1 MVWEVSGTST
11 GTVHDSFVHCT
22 SAVRLAHAQHVT
34 ASADLH
40 DSERGRVLG
49 LVLVWFWF
57 GFGLVLVWSRF
68 GLGFG
73 LGLVSVLVLIWSG
86 FDLVLIWF

>member
-57 GFGLVLVWSRF
+57 GLGLVSVWSRFWSWF

-73 LGLVSVLVLIWSG
+73 LNLVWFRSG
-86 FDLVLIWF
+86 FDLVLI

>member
-49 LVLVWFWF
+49 LVLVWFWS
-57 GFGLVLVWSRF
+57 GFGLVLVWSW
-68 GLGFG
+68 FG
-73 LGLVSVLVLIWSG
+73 LGLVSVLVLVWSR
-86 FDLVLIWF
+86 FWS